1 MLFYIQRVWLGGGTI
16 KMKACFCCFSSLHN
30 KQERDRIGKIY
41 NKRRRSGQKLLRKKS
56 RFIATVLP
64 IDTEEEWHYN
74 ILKDKKMKYWDARH
88 NCFAFVIGSNNE
100 IQRFSDDGEPQGTA
114 GKPILETL
122 LNENLHNTL
131 IVVTRYFGGTLLGTG
146 GLVRAYG
153 QSSKEGIRNSV
164 IQKVCEGI
172 SFKLTVDYNS
182 IGKIKYIMG
191 QMGITDA
198 QEEYG
203 QNVVLSILMKKDK
216 YNEFNTKVT
225 DATGGKAVF
234 EDEEDREYREE
245 VKE

>member
-1 MLFYIQRVWLGGGTI
+1 MSEYKIVYKGGTGEI
-16 KMKACFCCFSSLHN
+16 V
-30 KQERDRIGKIY
+30 E
-41 NKRRRSGQKLLRKKS
+41 KKS
-56 RFIATVLP
+56 RFIASVFKVESEDEALEIIEQTR
-64 IDTEEEWHYN
+64 
-74 ILKDKKMKYWDARH
+74 KKYWDARH

-203 QNVVLSILMKKDK
+203 QNVVLSILMKKDE

-234 EDEEDREYREE
+234 DDEEDREYREE
-245 VKE
+245 VKEK

>member
-1 MLFYIQRVWLGGGTI
+1 MEKFIIKEGGQGEI
-16 KMKACFCCFSSLHN
+16 V
-30 KQERDRIGKIY
+30 E
-41 NKRRRSGQKLLRKKS
+41 KKS

-64 IDTEEEWHYN
+64 IDTEEEALQY
-74 ILKDKKMKYWDARH
+74 IEKIKKKYWDARH

-198 QEEYG
+198 QE
-203 QNVVLSILMKKDK
+203 K
-216 YNEFNTKVT
+216 
-225 DATGGKAVF
+225 
-234 EDEEDREYREE
+234 R
-245 VKE
+245 

>member
-1 MLFYIQRVWLGGGTI
+1 MEKFIIKEGGQGEI
-16 KMKACFCCFSSLHN
+16 V
-30 KQERDRIGKIY
+30 E
-41 NKRRRSGQKLLRKKS
+41 KKS

-64 IDTEEEWHYN
+64 IDTEEEALQY
-74 ILKDKKMKYWDARH
+74 IEKIKKKYWDARH

-191 QMGITDA
+191 QMEITDA

-203 QNVVLSILMKKDK
+203 QNVVLSILMKKDE

-234 EDEEDREYREE
+234 DDEEDREYREE
-245 VKE
+245 VKEK

>member
-1 MLFYIQRVWLGGGTI
+1 MLEQYRTVYEGGEGEIT
-16 KMKACFCCFSSLHN
+16 
-30 KQERDRIGKIY
+30 E
-41 NKRRRSGQKLLRKKS
+41 KKS
-56 RFIATVLP
+56 RFIATVHP
-64 IDTEEEWHYN
+64 VESEEEA
-74 ILKDKKMKYWDARH
+74 LAFLEEMKKKYWDARH

-203 QNVVLSILMKKDK
+203 QNVVLSILMKKDE

-234 EDEEDREYREE
+234 DDEEDREYREE
-245 VKE
+245 VKEK